1 MFNLKEPHA
10 LTKIKPEQ
18 ILLENESKQKI
29 GAVTY
34 VVTAHF
40 DDTRESLNRK
50 IINLLRGEL
59 NRQISAG
66 QIGRKQGKAV

>member
-1 MFNLKEPHA
+1 MFDSQEENI
-10 LTKIKPEQ
+10 LTKLKPEQ
-18 ILLENESKQKI
+18 IFLESESKQKI

-59 NRQISAG
+59 NRQISARQTG
-66 QIGRKQGKAV
+66 LSDGHAV

>member
-1 MFNLKEPHA
+1 MFSNQEPQTLSD
-10 LTKIKPEQ
+10 LTPEQ

-66 QIGRKQGKAV
+66 QIGRKQGNAV